1 MTCSKKNYFI
11 KNIPIKLSPLYAA
24 LILSGCMS
32 NDEYKANSNILPEN
46 EISEEAVYVARDG
59 LTGKVIASDYVV
71 GAKVC
76 FDANKNGI
84 CNSAE
89 ASENTFSEGRFSFT
103 QEATEANNGVPL
115 IAEVKVDGDI
125 SYVLSSNQ
133 VSIDNEQI
141 ISPFTT
147 LVLNEQF
154 YNPYLDGSSAE
165 AITYLSTT
173 KGLISEAVLN
183 GKNYLSPV
191 DAEIKAKAVN
201 LVLAYTQAYAL
212 EKTDPFKTIANVV
225 DEVVKNGGFNNITVS
240 SLVAQDRVIHDNGQG
255 AVTKVLKLEN
265 ANVKLDIVRSYKEET
280 SIGATFDSTS
290 NKIIAYSKWHNK
302 LSILDTSDPTVIPTN
317 SSEDFYLNVPGG
329 EHATITVDGVS
340 GVSEQKLDKVVVSDN
355 GSTIYS
361 MVKKAKSSSKDK
373 GVGIYSSDISSV
385 VPSTEFARETDSKYY
400 YNYPEITDI
409 FLSKDSSKLIASG
422 DDSRILIFNADD
434 LANPVVIDTAK
445 RPKSIAISDDNVYV
459 FAGVSKNFANPPK
472 ELSIYNANTKNLVG
486 SWHSTDSDFDYPVNI
501 LTKGADELFVSV
513 DKGTKIYHLNI
524 ADKNNIV
531 EIKTY
536 QASEK
541 IKKLSLTEDKKH
553 LIVALQEK
561 QVEVFS
567 LERDQVKNIS
577 FSDNIT
583 AAFNFSKDDN
593 EEKYKLAIITAYPI
607 KDDAGEDVPN
617 SAAVRYFDL
626 TYLEDTGKSDAS
638 KLAWQQEHRE

>member
-1 MTCSKKNYFI
+1 MTCSKKDYFM

-24 LILSGCMS
+24 LILSGCMG

-46 EISEEAVYVARDG
+46 ETSEEAVYVARDG
-59 LTGKVIASDYVV
+59 LTGKVIARDYVV

-89 ASENTFSEGRFSFT
+89 ASENTFSEGKFSFT
-103 QEATEANNGVPL
+103 QETTEANNGVPL

-173 KGLISEAVLN
+173 KSLTSEVVLN

-201 LVLAYTQAYAL
+201 LVLAYAQAYAL

-240 SLVAQDRVIHDNGQG
+240 SLVAQDRVIHDDGQG

-302 LSILDTSDPTVIPTN
+302 LSVLDTSDPTVIPTN

-361 MVKKAKSSSKDK
+361 MVKKADSSSKDK
-373 GVGIYSSDISSV
+373 GVGIYSSDISSG
-385 VPSTEFARETDSKYY
+385 VPSREFARETNSKYY

-434 LANPVVIDTAK
+434 LANPVVIGTDK
-445 RPKSIAISDDNVYV
+445 RPKSIAISDDNAYV

-501 LTKGADELFVSV
+501 LTKGSGELFVSV
-513 DKGTKIYHLNI
+513 DKGNKIYHLNI
-524 ADKNNIV
+524 EDKNNIA

-541 IKKLSLTEDKKH
+541 IKKISLTEDKKH
-553 LIVALQEK
+553 LIVALQKK

-567 LERDQVKNIS
+567 LESDQVKNIS
-577 FSDNIT
+577 FSDNVT

-607 KDDAGEDVPN
+607 KDDADEEVPN

-626 TYLEDTGKSDAS
+626 TYLEDTSQSDAS
-638 KLAWQQEHRE
+638 KLAWKQEHRE

>member
-1 MTCSKKNYFI
+1 
-11 KNIPIKLSPLYAA
+11 
-24 LILSGCMS
+24 
-32 NDEYKANSNILPEN
+32 
-46 EISEEAVYVARDG
+46 
-59 LTGKVIASDYVV
+59 
-71 GAKVC
+71 
-76 FDANKNGI
+76 
-84 CNSAE
+84 
-89 ASENTFSEGRFSFT
+89 
-103 QEATEANNGVPL
+103 
-115 IAEVKVDGDI
+115 
-125 SYVLSSNQ
+125 
-133 VSIDNEQI
+133 
-141 ISPFTT
+141 
-147 LVLNEQF
+147 
-154 YNPYLDGSSAE
+154 
-165 AITYLSTT
+165 
-173 KGLISEAVLN
+173 
-183 GKNYLSPV
+183 
-191 DAEIKAKAVN
+191 
-201 LVLAYTQAYAL
+201 
-212 EKTDPFKTIANVV
+212 
-225 DEVVKNGGFNNITVS
+225 
-240 SLVAQDRVIHDNGQG
+240 
-255 AVTKVLKLEN
+255 
-265 ANVKLDIVRSYKEET
+265 
-280 SIGATFDSTS
+280 
-290 NKIIAYSKWHNK
+290 
-302 LSILDTSDPTVIPTN
+302 
-317 SSEDFYLNVPGG
+317 
-329 EHATITVDGVS
+329 
-340 GVSEQKLDKVVVSDN
+340 
-355 GSTIYS
+355 
-361 MVKKAKSSSKDK
+361 
-373 GVGIYSSDISSV
+373 
-385 VPSTEFARETDSKYY
+385 SKYY

-486 SWHSTDSDFDYPVNI
+486 SWHSADSDFDYPVNI

-524 ADKNNIV
+524 ADKNNIF

-553 LIVALQEK
+553 LIAALQKK

-567 LERDQVKNIS
+567 LESDQVINIS

-607 KDDAGEDVPN
+607 KDDAGGDVPN